1 MRDVD
6 WCSLPKENRNDGTGK
21 ERLRSI
27 GRPEPP
33 RVQGLSLFPGMPK
46 LSGNP
51 FENGQSIVENFMKK
65 LPV

>member
-1 MRDVD
+1 MQFAERNPQRWD
-6 WCSLPKENRNDGTGK
+6 WK